1 MPTKCKSVIT
11 IPQFTGTCWFNALL
25 MALLYSD
32 GTRQYLLKNL
42 INSEL
47 YSKNKRLYD
56 IFIDILVNRYYKS
69 EEGSD
74 AIYFDELKPEKIL
87 KFLHNADKNTF
98 YFDPDK
104 YVGHKGEI
112 YLVRLFEYFGLKDKV
127 VYMFKDN
134 KDYFYSPLNNEPLI
148 REYNVL
154 DESNKITNEK
164 GIRVD
169 FEYCGTDKSCIPKSC
184 IPKTDPDM
192 IVVTPYDVP
201 KPATI
206 YKSST
211 PAITVE
217 SNEIQEVIE
226 YKNSLYKIS
235 SLLTT
240 NWNPQKCSMDHQM
253 AGVICENKRYIY
265 NGWTR
270 NTLDPAKISAYE
282 NEIGSVPCEL
292 MEFDW
297 LLNKNDFCLAK
308 NRCEIKEKTKL
319 SGLCFNAS
327 RVDDNTYIYVR
338 VDEDDEIAQTNVRKN
353 LRKTYIRCSIEV
365 EDIKREIKE
374 LNREIKEL
382 NREKTLLNNKIQ
394 SDRQIHQYKEGYI
407 KDLELKTIKLE
418 LKIDQY
424 DLKVDQLNEKN
435 TSCSEHIKHINY
447 ILDKILNMIRERKE
461 AEKKKK
467 QIEEVNVTGGR
478 RGYKKN
484 TEKKI
489 ERGGRLNNN
498 QGLNKSKKDVKRL
511 KKEKKDVIVKKENK
525 DVMVLNKLTNRYVKR
540 TGVLGK
546 KILSL
551 LNNI

>member
-11 IPQFTGTCWFNALL
+11 IPQFTETCWFNALL

-47 YSKNKRLYD
+47 YIKNKGLYD
-56 IFIDILVNRYYKS
+56 IFIDILENRYYKS

-169 FEYCGTDKSCIPKSC
+169 FEYCGTDKSC

-407 KDLELKTIKLE
+407 EDLELKTIKLE

-467 QIEEVNVTGGR
+467 QIEEVYVTGGR

-498 QGLNKSKKDVKRL
+498 QGLNKSKKDVKVL
-511 KKEKKDVIVKKENK
+511 KKEKKDVIVKKEKK

>member
-1 MPTKCKSVIT
+1 MRTCKSVIT

-56 IFIDILVNRYYKS
+56 IFIDILENRYYKS
-69 EEGSD
+69 D
-74 AIYFDELKPEKIL
+74 DKQLIYFNELKPEKIL
-87 KFLHNADKNTF
+87 KLLHNADKKTF

-112 YLVRLFEYFGLKDKV
+112 YLVRLFEYFGLKNKV

-184 IPKTDPDM
+184 IPKSCIPKTDPDM

-201 KPATI
+201 EPATRS
-206 YKSST
+206 SST
-211 PAITVE
+211 PPAITVA
-217 SNEIQEVIE
+217 SKEIQEVIE

-282 NEIGSVPCEL
+282 TEIGSVPCEL

-297 LLNKNDFCLAK
+297 LFNKNDFCLAK

-319 SGLCFNAS
+319 NGLCFNAS

-338 VDEDDEIAQTNVRKN
+338 VDKDDEIAHANVREN
-353 LRKTYIRCSIEV
+353 LRKTYSLCSKEMELIDGEIEL
-365 EDIKREIKE
+365 
-374 LNREIKEL
+374 LNREIKL
-382 NREKTLLNNKIQ
+382 LTREMTLLNNKIQ
-394 SDRQIHQYKEGYI
+394 SLRHNHQYKEGYI
-407 KDLELKTIKLE
+407 HDLDLKTKQLK

-424 DLKVDQLNEKN
+424 NLKAEQVIDKQ
-435 TSCSEHIKHINY
+435 TSCNEHIKQINY
-447 ILDKILNMIRERKE
+447 IWDKILNIIRERKE

-478 RGYKKN
+478 R
-484 TEKKI
+484 
-489 ERGGRLNNN
+489 
-498 QGLNKSKKDVKRL
+498 SKKK
-511 KKEKKDVIVKKENK
+511 
-525 DVMVLNKLTNRYVKR
+525 Y
-540 TGVLGK
+540 
-546 KILSL
+546 
-551 LNNI
+551 

>member
-1 MPTKCKSVIT
+1 
-11 IPQFTGTCWFNALL
+11 
-25 MALLYSD
+25 
-32 GTRQYLLKNL
+32 
-42 INSEL
+42 
-47 YSKNKRLYD
+47 
-56 IFIDILVNRYYKS
+56 
-69 EEGSD
+69 
-74 AIYFDELKPEKIL
+74 
-87 KFLHNADKNTF
+87 
-98 YFDPDK
+98 
-104 YVGHKGEI
+104 
-112 YLVRLFEYFGLKDKV
+112 
-127 VYMFKDN
+127 
-134 KDYFYSPLNNEPLI
+134 
-148 REYNVL
+148 
-154 DESNKITNEK
+154 
-164 GIRVD
+164 
-169 FEYCGTDKSCIPKSC
+169 
-184 IPKTDPDM
+184 
-192 IVVTPYDVP
+192 
-201 KPATI
+201 
-206 YKSST
+206 
-211 PAITVE
+211 
-217 SNEIQEVIE
+217 
-226 YKNSLYKIS
+226 
-235 SLLTT
+235 
-240 NWNPQKCSMDHQM
+240 M

-407 KDLELKTIKLE
+407 EDLELKTIKLE

-498 QGLNKSKKDVKRL
+498 QGLNKSKKDVKVL
-511 KKEKKDVIVKKENK
+511 KKEKKDVIVLKKDNK